1 MKDKV
6 CSYIREHHM
15 IRTGD
20 HVIAGISGGADSVC
34 LLFVLLE
41 LREKLGFTLEAVHVE
56 HGIRGM
62 ESREDAAFTESL
74 CEEQGIVFHQY
85 TYDVPDRARRERL
98 SMEEAARKCRYEA
111 FEKACGERENAKI
124 AVAHNQ
130 DDQAETI
137 LWNLA
142 RGAGMRGLCG
152 MRPVNG
158 RIIRPLLDVSRREIE
173 EFLREKGQ
181 SFRTDST
188 NLSDAYTR
196 NRVRRQILP
205 AMEEGLNG
213 QVRRHIA
220 HAGDRIRRTQEF
232 LERLASEK
240 AGSCSEMRDGEVWI
254 DRNAFQSEDE
264 VMQEYML
271 LIWLKRLEGGLKD
284 LGAVQIE
291 ELRRLAAGQS
301 GRKLMLPGGRS
312 ARCTGS
318 YLVLGPGQEPKPSPG
333 EKVLEVP
340 GETRWGN
347 YRVLTRLMPYKKE
360 IIPENK
366 YTKWMDYDT
375 IKNTIQLRN
384 RKSGD
389 YFIADGGHSKLKK
402 YFIDEK
408 ILKEYRDQILLLA
421 DGSHILWIVG
431 YRISEAC
438 RITDQ
443 TKTVLEIQIVEE
455 WENGR

>member
-1 MKDKV
+1 
-6 CSYIREHHM
+6 
-15 IRTGD
+15 
-20 HVIAGISGGADSVC
+20 
-34 LLFVLLE
+34 
-41 LREKLGFTLEAVHVE
+41 
-56 HGIRGM
+56 
-62 ESREDAAFTESL
+62 
-74 CEEQGIVFHQY
+74 
-85 TYDVPDRARRERL
+85 
-98 SMEEAARKCRYEA
+98 
-111 FEKACGERENAKI
+111 
-124 AVAHNQ
+124 
-130 DDQAETI
+130 
-137 LWNLA
+137 
-142 RGAGMRGLCG
+142 
-152 MRPVNG
+152 
-158 RIIRPLLDVSRREIE
+158 
-173 EFLREKGQ
+173 
-181 SFRTDST
+181 
-188 NLSDAYTR
+188 
-196 NRVRRQILP
+196 
-205 AMEEGLNG
+205 
-213 QVRRHIA
+213 
-220 HAGDRIRRTQEF
+220 
-232 LERLASEK
+232 
-240 AGSCSEMRDGEVWI
+240 
-254 DRNAFQSEDE
+254 
-264 VMQEYML
+264 MQEYML

>member
-1 MKDKV
+1 MRDKV

-15 IRTGD
+15 IRMGD

-34 LLFVLLE
+34 LLFVLQE
-41 LREKLGFTLEAVHVE
+41 LKDRLGFTLEAVHVE

-62 ESREDAAFTESL
+62 ESREDAAFTGRL
-74 CEEQGIVFHQY
+74 CKEQGIVCQQY

-111 FEKACGERENAKI
+111 FEKACGGRENVKI

-158 RIIRPLLDVSRREIE
+158 QIIRPLLDVSRREIE

-205 AMEEGLNG
+205 AMEEGLNS
-213 QVRRHIA
+213 RARSHIA

-240 AGSCSEMRDGEVWI
+240 AGTCSEMCDGEIWI
-254 DRNAFQSEDE
+254 DREAFQSEDE

-271 LIWLKRLEGGLKD
+271 LIWLKRLGGGLKD
-284 LGAVQIE
+284 LGAVQIRD
-291 ELRRLAAGQS
+291 LKRLAAGQS

-318 YLVLGPGQEPKPSPG
+318 YLVLGPGQEPEPASV
-333 EKVLEVP
+333 EKALEVP
-340 GETRWGN
+340 GETRCGN
-347 YRVLTRLMPYKKE
+347 YRVITRLRPYKKE